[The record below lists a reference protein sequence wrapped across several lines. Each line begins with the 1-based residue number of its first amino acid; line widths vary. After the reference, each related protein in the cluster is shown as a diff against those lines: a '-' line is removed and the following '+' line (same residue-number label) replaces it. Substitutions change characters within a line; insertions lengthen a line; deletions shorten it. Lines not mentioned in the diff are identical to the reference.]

1 MAVTSGH
8 FIRKGTDQRPAA
20 AAAFAFSLRRFFV
33 DIQGH
38 GRAPGCPFQEGNG
51 KTQHGKENPK
61 FFFPDYRSRSRFLRP
76 TAITAVS
83 LPSGGKGVLKER
95 CTGRD
100 VTPVL
105 CRNLFAPHETRYRPV
120 ADKIAAVLHNSFA
133 ASIEEITKRLSV

>member
-1 MAVTSGH
+1 MDGSFCIASVVMLLSKHQYSTPLSGG
-8 FIRKGTDQRPAA
+8 RDVYKRQDQRPAA

-61 FFFPDYRSRSRFLRP
+61 FFFPDYRSRSRFPRP

-83 LPSGGKGVLKER
+83 LRSGGKGVLKER

-105 CRNLFAPHETRYRPV
+105 CRYLFSRTRNALQTRCV
-120 ADKIAAVLHNSFA
+120 
-133 ASIEEITKRLSV
+133 